1 MPLRLSLVGRAT
13 VGVRVYE
20 HTRGAGLWVVPGL
33 QDEGNDEEPEL
44 SDALLPLLPVHAL
57 IIIITVHLLG
67 EYDKSRKRLQ
77 YSVSVCRCS
86 CHRVSAAGKAV
97 SL

>member
-33 QDEGNDEEPEL
+33 QDEGNNEEPEL

-57 IIIITVHLLG
+57 IIIVIIIITVHLL
-67 EYDKSRKRLQ
+67 ENMTNQ
-77 YSVSVCRCS
+77 ESVYNIV
-86 CHRVSAAGKAV
+86 
-97 SL
+97 